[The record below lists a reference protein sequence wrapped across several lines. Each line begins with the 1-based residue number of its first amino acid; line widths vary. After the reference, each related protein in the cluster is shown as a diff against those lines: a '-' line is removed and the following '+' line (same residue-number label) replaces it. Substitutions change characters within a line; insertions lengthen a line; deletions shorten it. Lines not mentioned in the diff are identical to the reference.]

1 MMSNAVIDNFNKI
14 NFKTLNNEP
23 LSSTPIVTTT
33 STVNNSSD
41 ITVID
46 FNYKKTIIKSLNN
59 FPLNHNLTNSDF
71 NIGTPVYP
79 STPTPITVPTP
90 VVCEPCKP
98 ENTYEL
104 FYKNLKSYPSV
115 IDTSNPNYFIKVF
128 TLPDNKSITLTT
140 DMSDPNLIIS
150 TFSGDIPPEIPKIKK
165 THITPTNITVE
176 YV

>member
-1 MMSNAVIDNFNKI
+1 MSNVIKDNFNKI

-23 LSSTPIVTTT
+23 FNKTPVDITT
-33 STVNNSSD
+33 SKVKSNTD

-59 FPLNHNLTNSDF
+59 FPLNHNLNNSDF
-71 NIGTPVYP
+71 DIGTPVYP
-79 STPTPITVPTP
+79 SVPAPVSIPTP
-90 VVCEPCKP
+90 VICEPCQP

-115 IDTSNPNYFIKVF
+115 IDTSNPNYFIKIF
-128 TLPDNKSITLTT
+128 TLPNNKSITLTT

-150 TFSGDIPPEIPKIKK
+150 TFSGDIPTGIPKIKK
-165 THITPTNITVE
+165 THITPTAITVE
-176 YV
+176 YI